1 MMTYQMSPTIASL
14 AASLAKAQGELSAA
28 SMNADNP
35 FFKSKYA
42 DLGSVW
48 DACRGALSANG
59 LAVIQNPSVSE
70 DGNCVSL
77 TTILAHSSGEW
88 ISSTVSSYVGS
99 NQKLSHAQAIGSI
112 ITYLRRYALAAMVGV
127 YTGDDNDGNSPEA
140 ATKKR
145 QPYAEQPV
153 TTPPAN
159 GKPAPGATPG
169 IRGDELKDTP
179 PDPPVTV
186 DADKVAMWREKV
198 SKNSRPTVG
207 TVCSAIG
214 YTGLYTNEQHA
225 INTANSWRDGL
236 WIEDT
241 NPSKT
246 NAVPLHKDDAL
257 ELFDWLVARKQVA
270 KQPALITT
278 PPAELS
284 YE

>member
-1 MMTYQMSPTIASL
+1 MTYQMSPTIASL

-88 ISSTVSSYVGS
+88 VSSTVSSYVGS

-127 YTGDDNDGNSPEA
+127 YTGDDNDGNAPEA
-140 ATKKR
+140 TAKKR

-153 TTPPAN
+153 PTPPAN
-159 GKPAPGATPG
+159 GKPAQVAAAPEMTW
-169 IRGDELKDTP
+169 DELANNQSPRDIAIRDGKQFVPMMAKQEGKTEGEIKD
-179 PDPPVTV
+179 
-186 DADKVAMWREKV
+186 VAKLLGM
-198 SKNSRPTVG
+198 
-207 TVCSAIG
+207 SAISKKEDERG
-214 YTGLYTNEQHA
+214 KQWDTIVDYIYLTRNEKLPHDLALAVINDA
-225 INTANSWRDGL
+225 IT
-236 WIEDT
+236 
-241 NPSKT
+241 
-246 NAVPLHKDDAL
+246 L
-257 ELFDWLVARKQVA
+257 EEARKQVA
-270 KQPALITT
+270 KQPALIATAT
-278 PPAELS
+278 G
-284 YE
+284 YEEN